1 VQIVNSTRRAF
12 SPAVSVLLSSAAA
25 AAALGL
31 ALWLTRPGTHE
42 GFAPELAVRITP
54 ERAAEG
60 FIEAYLV
67 EDFARAA
74 SFATDTFARV
84 VTARSKQT
92 ISAAHGRVA
101 RTWLLQES
109 HVLRADKLRF
119 VGVLVEAGQDESA
132 GWPVTL
138 TLVRRDTRFWV
149 DELHWPKGPPSEHP

>member
-1 VQIVNSTRRAF
+1 
-12 SPAVSVLLSSAAA
+12 VLLSSAAA
-25 AAALGL
+25 VAALGL
-31 ALWLTRPGTHE
+31 TLWLTRPGTRD

-54 ERAAEG
+54 ERAAED
-60 FIEAYLV
+60 FIEAYLL

-84 VTARSKQT
+84 VRARSKQRGG
-92 ISAAHGRVA
+92 AAQSGGA

-119 VGVLVEAGQDESA
+119 VGVLVQPGQDESA

-138 TLVRRDTRFWV
+138 TLIRRDTRFWV